1 VRSPRVFRNAALLA
15 VAIVGLP
22 GLAIADSHLA
32 ATRTIGVTGM
42 GEASGPPDQ
51 AQINAGVQ
59 IVAPTVAEASRQNQ
73 AIVERIMK
81 ALDEQGISKKDIQ
94 TTNYSV
100 WPEQRHDPRGNGE
113 ITISGYN
120 VSNVVNV
127 TVADIDK
134 LGAVLAAVTDAG
146 ANSIHGVNF
155 GVKDN
160 AALEQRARAAAMEDA
175 RARAESLAKLAGV
188 KLGEVQSISMMQGGG
203 FPMPMM
209 GGGRMAMAEAAGVVP
224 GISPG
229 QLSVS
234 VQVNVTYA
242 IR

>member
-1 VRSPRVFRNAALLA
+1 MKARNIFNQATLLA
-15 VAIVGLP
+15 VVLISLSG
-22 GLAIADSHLA
+22 IAKAETSA
-32 ATRTIGVTGM
+32 SRTITVTGQ
-42 GEASGPPDQ
+42 GEAVGAPDQ

-59 IVAPTVAEASRQNQ
+59 TVAATVAESSRANE
-73 AIVERIMK
+73 AVVEKIMQ
-81 ALDEQGISKKDIQ
+81 ALDKQGIKKKDIQ

-100 WPEQRHDPRGNGE
+100 WPEQRHDPRGTGE
-113 ITISGYN
+113 VSISGYN

-127 TVADIDK
+127 TVNDIDK

-160 AALEQRARAAAMEDA
+160 AALEQRARAAAMADA
-175 RARAESLAKLAGV
+175 RERAESLAKLASVG
-188 KLGEVQSISMMQGGG
+188 LGEGLSISMMQGGG
-203 FPMPMM
+203 YPMPMM
-209 GGGRMAMAEAAGVVP
+209 GGGRMAMAEAASVP

-234 VQVNVTYA
+234 VQVNVTYT
-242 IR
+242 IQ

>member
-1 VRSPRVFRNAALLA
+1 MKARKIFNQATLVAVVLISFSGCVKAETSASRS
-15 VAIVGLP
+15 
-22 GLAIADSHLA
+22 IA
-32 ATRTIGVTGM
+32 VTGQ
-42 GEASGPPDQ
+42 GEAVGAPDQ

-59 IVAPTVAEASRQNQ
+59 TVAATVAESSRANQ
-73 AIVERIMK
+73 AVVEKIMQ
-81 ALDEQGISKKDIQ
+81 ALEKQGVKKKDIQ

-100 WPEQRHDPRGNGE
+100 WPEQRHDPSGTGE
-113 ITISGYN
+113 VSISGYN

-127 TVADIDK
+127 TVDDIDK

-160 AALEQRARAAAMEDA
+160 AALEQRARAAAMADA
-175 RARAESLAKLAGV
+175 QERAESLAKLAGV
-188 KLGEVQSISMMQGGG
+188 KLGEVLSISMMQGGG
-203 FPMPMM
+203 YPIPMM
-209 GGGRMAMAEAAGVVP
+209 GGGRMAMAEAASAP

-242 IR
+242 IQ